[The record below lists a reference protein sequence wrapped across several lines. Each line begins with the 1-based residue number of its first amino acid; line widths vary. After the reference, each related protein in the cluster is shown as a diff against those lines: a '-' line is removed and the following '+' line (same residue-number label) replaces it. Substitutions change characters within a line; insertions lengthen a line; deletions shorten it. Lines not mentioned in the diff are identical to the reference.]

1 MTTIPFFLQERPES
15 CVPACLRMVLASYG
29 LPFTEAE
36 LYHCCESDADG
47 TLPSAVVRC
56 VLRLGLMAR
65 TERLPD
71 VATLT
76 EQATQATPIVYLNL
90 APILGLAIIHAVI
103 VEEIDVEQEQIIVID
118 PAYSPDGRRI
128 WPLGL
133 FQLGWKLARNQT
145 ILIAR

>member
-1 MTTIPFFLQERPES
+1 
-15 CVPACLRMVLASYG
+15 
-29 LPFTEAE
+29 
-36 LYHCCESDADG
+36 
-47 TLPSAVVRC
+47 
-56 VLRLGLMAR
+56 MAR

-90 APILGLAIIHAVI
+90 APILGLAIIHAVV
-103 VEEIDVEQEQIIVID
+103 VEEINIEQGQITIID
-118 PAYSPDGRRI
+118 PAYSPDGRRT
-128 WPLGL
+128 WTLGL